1 VRRAAWLVAACV
13 AIPAACVD
21 YEGAVDPAHGL
32 PDVVVEAPQF
42 GRDILPIVERRCA
55 IGGCHT
61 VGTRQAGLVLAR
73 DSVPGTLINRPSRL
87 AAGEVLVR
95 PGDASGSWLAAMIGS
110 DAARRGAFPRMP
122 LASGAL
128 TPNQVATIVN
138 WINRG
143 APND

>member
-1 VRRAAWLVAACV
+1 MRGAPWILAGCLATA
-13 AIPAACVD
+13 AACVD

-42 GRDILPIVERRCA
+42 RRDILPIVERRCA

-61 VGTRQAGLVLAR
+61 VGAHQAGLVLAR
-73 DSVPGTLINRPSRL
+73 DSVPGTLIGRPSRL

-95 PGDASGSWLAAMIGS
+95 PGDAAGSWLVAMIGS
-110 DAARRGAFPRMP
+110 DAARRGPFPRMP

-128 TPNQVATIVN
+128 TPNQIATIVN